1 MKTRAILLST
11 TVAGFA
17 MASAQADVPAV
28 ITDTPV
34 VHSLTAQVMGDLGEP
49 ALLLDRGAD
58 PHNFQLRPTQ
68 ARSLAEADMIFWV
81 GPEMTP
87 WLQRAIDGVEARGE
101 IVTLLTADG
110 VRLQEYAH
118 GHTHDHDHGHDH
130 DDHGHDHDDH
140 GHDHDDHGHDHD
152 DHGHDHDDHGHDH
165 DDHGHDHDDH
175 GHDHDD
181 HGHDHDDHGHDHHHD
196 GTDPHAWLDPH
207 NAAAWVRAIAAHLSE
222 RDPDNA
228 DIYAANAA
236 AAIADIEALE
246 AEIAEMTEGLGAFP
260 VVAFH
265 DAYGYFSDRFGI
277 NVVGTITL
285 GDAAAPGAA
294 RLAELR
300 DQLADGEVVCIF
312 PEVNHSSRYV
322 DMLVEG
328 TDVRVGALLD
338 PAGVALDFGPDLYA
352 TLMRNL
358 ARDIAACVTES

>member
-1 MKTRAILLST
+1 M
-11 TVAGFA
+11 
-17 MASAQADVPAV
+17 
-28 ITDTPV
+28 
-34 VHSLTAQVMGDLGEP
+34 
-49 ALLLDRGAD
+49 
-58 PHNFQLRPTQ
+58 
-68 ARSLAEADMIFWV
+68 
-81 GPEMTP
+81 
-87 WLQRAIDGVEARGE
+87 
-101 IVTLLTADG
+101 
-110 VRLQEYAH
+110 
-118 GHTHDHDHGHDH
+118 
-130 DDHGHDHDDH
+130 
-140 GHDHDDHGHDHD
+140 
-152 DHGHDHDDHGHDH
+152 
-165 DDHGHDHDDH
+165 
-175 GHDHDD
+175 
-181 HGHDHDDHGHDHHHD
+181 
-196 GTDPHAWLDPH
+196 
-207 NAAAWVRAIAAHLSE
+207 RAIAAHLSE

-236 AAIADIEALE
+236 AAIAEIEALE